1 MPSTC
6 YALLYLFGGKINSFQ
21 NVGVSIAEV
30 ALNRNSVKK
39 TVVFASCQRS
49 LPPY

>member
-1 MPSTC
+1 MPSPC
-6 YALLYLFGGKINSFQ
+6 YAISYIFWGKINSFK
-21 NVGVSIAEV
+21 NVGVSMAEV

-39 TVVFASCQRS
+39 MVVFASCQGS